1 VDPFRNPKLTE
12 CVEGAFHLQARTR
25 CIGTFS
31 LALRNSHCNFLRCGR
46 IRLCAATNLTQ
57 AKSPLIG
64 RPLGK
69 WRDRHGNC
77 ADRNFLALFVVR

>member
-1 VDPFRNPKLTE
+1 VDSFRNPKVTE
-12 CVEGAFHLQARTR
+12 CVEGAFHLQDRTR

-46 IRLCAATNLTQ
+46 IRLRAATNLTQ

-64 RPLGK
+64 RPPSANG
-69 WRDRHGNC
+69 GTGTGIVQTVT
-77 ADRNFLALFVVR
+77 F